1 MIDQLLIWLLEQ
13 VPVIIVMGVVIQAQY
28 KEKVRLLD
36 DLKSRNDYIIER
48 DREMLKIM
56 EGFENILYKIAD
68 EKVSKSDLV
77 ALEHSIKTEISKL
90 RVNR

>member
-13 VPVIIVMGVVIQAQY
+13 VPVIVVMGVVIHAQY
-28 KEKVRLLD
+28 KEKARLLD

-56 EGFENILYKIAD
+56 EGFESILFKIAD
-68 EKVSKSDLV
+68 EKVSKSDLI
-77 ALEHSIKTEISKL
+77 ALEHSIKTEIATLKK
-90 RVNR
+90 